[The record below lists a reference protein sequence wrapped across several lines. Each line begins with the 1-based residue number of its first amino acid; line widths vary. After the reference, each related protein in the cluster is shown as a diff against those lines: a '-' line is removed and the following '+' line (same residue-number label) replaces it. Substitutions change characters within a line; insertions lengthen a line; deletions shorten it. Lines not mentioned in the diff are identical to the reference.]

1 MRTRANESERGEGK
15 TMCETVFARVGLG
28 VRTPETAFWEGAPVM
43 MAAINHQTHCT
54 QREDPPHSRA
64 LASAKS

>member
-15 TMCETVFARVGLG
+15 TMMWETVFARVGHG
-28 VRTPETAFWEGAPVM
+28 VRTPETAFWEEGAPVM

-54 QREDPPHSRA
+54 HRGRTPHTRA
-64 LASAKS
+64 H

>member
-15 TMCETVFARVGLG
+15 TMMCETVFARVGLG

-54 QREDPPHSRA
+54 HRRRTPQTRA
-64 LASAKS
+64 H